1 MELKKIVT
9 AVTLPLLLC
18 SFLFSQSL
26 AELAKK
32 EKERRE
38 KLKEK
43 KSVVVTNA
51 DLARLKKKASLILP
65 QSIEIREERAGVSGS
80 ERKSLPGESPSLE
93 TKESDKREF
102 LTPASDLEER
112 WMRAR
117 EQVELLILKI
127 NALWQEFYSL
137 DDATSQES
145 IQRKIDETSLQLQKA
160 RQDEEKLKKELERL
174 RKK

>member
-38 KLKEK
+38 KLKGK

-51 DLARLKKKASLILP
+51 DLARLKKKASLIVP
-65 QSIEIREERAGVSGS
+65 QSIEIRGERAGVSGS
-80 ERKSLPGESPSLE
+80 ERKSLPRESPSLE

-102 LTPASDLEER
+102 LTTDSDPEER
-112 WMRAR
+112 WMRAK

-145 IQRKIDETSLQLQKA
+145 IQRKIDEASLNLQKA

-174 RKK
+174 QKK

>member
-1 MELKKIVT
+1 MQLKKTVA

-18 SFLFSQSL
+18 SFLFSQNL

-38 KLKEK
+38 KLKGK
-43 KSVVVTNA
+43 KSLVVTNA
-51 DLARLKKKASLILP
+51 DLARLKKKASVIVL
-65 QSIEIREERAGVSGS
+65 QSIEIKEERFGVSDTA
-80 ERKSLPGESPSLE
+80 RKSLPKG
-93 TKESDKREF
+93 SDKGEF
-102 LTPASDLEER
+102 LTAPSDLEER
-112 WMRAR
+112 WMRAK
-117 EQVELLILKI
+117 EQVELLTLKI

-137 DDATSQES
+137 DDSTSQENV
-145 IQRKIDETSLQLQKA
+145 QRKIDEASLDLQKA

>member
-18 SFLFSQSL
+18 SFLFSQNL

-38 KLKEK
+38 KLKGK

-51 DLARLKKKASLILP
+51 DLAKLKKKASLIVP

-80 ERKSLPGESPSLE
+80 ERKSLPRESPSLK

-102 LTPASDLEER
+102 LTSASGPEER
-112 WMRAR
+112 WMRAK

-145 IQRKIDETSLQLQKA
+145 IQRKIDEASLNLQKA

-174 RKK
+174 QKK

>member
-1 MELKKIVT
+1 MKKIVT
-9 AVTLPLLLC
+9 AVTLPLLFC

-38 KLKEK
+38 KLKGK

-51 DLARLKKKASLILP
+51 DLARLRKKASVIVL
-65 QSIEIREERAGVSGS
+65 QSIEIKEERAGVSGS
-80 ERKSLPGESPSLE
+80 ERKSLPRESPSLE
-93 TKESDKREF
+93 TKGSDKGEF
-102 LTPASDLEER
+102 LTTASDPEEK
-112 WMRAR
+112 WMRAK

-137 DDATSQES
+137 DDSTSQKS
-145 IQRKIDETSLQLQKA
+145 VQRKIDEASLNLQKA